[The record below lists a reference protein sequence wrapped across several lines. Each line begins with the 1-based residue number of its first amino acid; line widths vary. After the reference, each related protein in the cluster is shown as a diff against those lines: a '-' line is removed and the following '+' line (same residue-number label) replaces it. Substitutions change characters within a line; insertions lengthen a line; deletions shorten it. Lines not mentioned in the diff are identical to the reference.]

1 MDVLQRFLN
10 YIAIETTSDE
20 ASESCP
26 SSSGQLELANVLT
39 KELLALGLSDAHTDE
54 NGYVMATLPSNLD
67 YDVPTV
73 GFIAHMDT
81 APDLTTKNIAPRVLE
96 NYDGL
101 PIVLN
106 ETYNIIL
113 SPDDFPD
120 LKDYVGQDLVV
131 TDGSTLLG
139 ADDKAGVAE
148 IMSAVATLVHNPK
161 LPHGKI
167 RIGFTPDEEIGR
179 GADHFDVTKFGATYA
194 YTMDGGPIGEL
205 EYESFNANNAKV
217 HVQGRNV
224 HPGYAKD
231 RMINALEIIQE
242 FNALLPKHEKPEYTS
257 GYEGFF
263 HLTQLNGTVEKAS
276 CSFIIRDH
284 DRKKFE
290 YKKELFASAAD
301 FLNKKYGEN
310 TVSVELKD
318 MYYNMGEK
326 IDPVYEIVEIAKQ
339 AMLEEGI
346 EPHIVPIRGGTD
358 GSRLSYMGLPCPN
371 IFAGGH
377 NFHGKHEFVPV
388 QSMEKAV
395 KVILNIVN
403 RYTTF
408 NSK

>member
-1 MDVLQRFLN
+1 MNVLNRFLN
-10 YIAIETTSDE
+10 YIAVETTSSE
-20 ASESCP
+20 TSESCP
-26 SSSGQLELANVLT
+26 STTGQLELGKLLT
-39 KELLALGLSDAHTDE
+39 KELHELGIHDAHMDE
-54 NGYVMATLPSNLD
+54 NGYVMATLPSNVN
-67 YDVPTV
+67 YDVPTI

-81 APDLTTKNIAPRVLE
+81 APDLTTKNINPRVLK
-96 NYDGL
+96 NYDGT

-106 ETYNIIL
+106 EALNILL
-113 SPDDFPD
+113 SPEDFPD
-120 LKDYVGQDLVV
+120 LKDYIGQDLVV
-131 TDGSTLLG
+131 TDGKTLLG
-139 ADDKAGVAE
+139 ADDKAGISE
-148 IMSAVATLVHNPK
+148 IMSAIATLVHNPQ

-179 GADHFDVTKFGATYA
+179 GADKFDVAKFGATYA

-205 EYESFNANNAKV
+205 EFESFNANNAKV

-242 FNALLPKHEKPEYTS
+242 FHALLPKQEKPEFTT

-263 HLTQLNGTVEKAS
+263 HLTQLNGTVEEATS
-276 CSFIIRDH
+276 SFIIRDH
-284 DRKKFE
+284 DRTKFE
-290 YKKELFASAAD
+290 SKKELFNSAAD
-301 FLNKKYGEN
+301 FLNKKYGAN
-310 TVSVELKD
+310 TVTVELKD

-326 IDPVYEIVEIAKQ
+326 IKPVYEIVEIAKQ
-339 AMLEEGI
+339 AMLDEGI

-377 NFHGKHEFVPV
+377 NFHGKHEFISV

-395 KVILNIVN
+395 KVILNIIN
-403 RYTTF
+403 HF
-408 NSK
+408 SKA